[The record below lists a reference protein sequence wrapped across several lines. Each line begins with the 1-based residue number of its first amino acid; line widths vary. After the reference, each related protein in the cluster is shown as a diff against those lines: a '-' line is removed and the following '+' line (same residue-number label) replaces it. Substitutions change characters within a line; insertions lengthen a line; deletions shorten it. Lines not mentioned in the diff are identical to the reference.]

1 MVPQNKIDDFVQ
13 RARIAA
19 GENLQCVI
27 LYGSAVAGDFHPDY
41 SNVDLLFILRD
52 ISFASLQALSP
63 AVKWWQR
70 QKQPAPIVMTYAELE
85 RSAAVFAIEVM
96 DMQRRHRVLLGDDP
110 LAALRVSPHAH
121 CSQVRYELNEKLVLL
136 RRHMLLAGGGTRRL
150 RELLLRS
157 LPSFLTL
164 LRHALIALGEA
175 EAGKR
180 DAVDRLAEKI
190 SFDAAVFHQLLD
202 LRERKAEWQSFE
214 LNGLCS
220 RYLAALAQLAEGV
233 DRMIGPDPYAVA

>member
-110 LAALRVSPHAH
+110 LAA
-121 CSQVRYELNEKLVLL
+121 
-136 RRHMLLAGGGTRRL
+136 
-150 RELLLRS
+150 
-157 LPSFLTL
+157 
-164 LRHALIALGEA
+164 
-175 EAGKR
+175 
-180 DAVDRLAEKI
+180 
-190 SFDAAVFHQLLD
+190 
-202 LRERKAEWQSFE
+202 
-214 LNGLCS
+214 
-220 RYLAALAQLAEGV
+220 
-233 DRMIGPDPYAVA
+233 